1 MKMRFN
7 ELLSVASNLAILG
20 GIVLV
25 AVELQQT
32 QTLVRA
38 ELASEAYSE

>member
-1 MKMRFN
+1 MKLRFH
-7 ELLSVASNLAILG
+7 ELLSVASTLAILG

-25 AVELQQT
+25 ALELQQT